1 MSALPTLDLSDPA
14 VLTDP
19 YGAYAEI
26 RERSPVAMLTA
37 PGMPPMWAVTRH
49 AEGRAMLADERFE
62 ILSHSYQRPDVPEH
76 CRRYMRTMSET
87 NGAEHRRLRRLVAPP
102 FTPRNT
108 ESFRPHLATIVDAL
122 VDALPAGRPF
132 DLLADFARPLPTE
145 AISEL
150 VGVPAADRPRWR
162 AWGAAVVAG
171 HGPEF
176 TAAIPGILAAA
187 EALVAARRAEAADDL
202 ISDLVRAQDEG
213 NRLSDDDLVTF
224 VWQLLLAGQTPT
236 NLIANA
242 VQTLF
247 THPEQLALLR
257 SKPELMPGA
266 VEELTRFAGPQL
278 LTVPRYSAVDAEI
291 GGVTVP
297 AGSPVTVALASVNR
311 DPRVFTD
318 PDILDVTRPVGRDGH
333 MGYAHGEHFCLGA
346 PLARAQTE
354 LALSALWRRFPDL
367 APAGDV
373 SFLPDPGTWRLA
385 SLPVVG

>member
-1 MSALPTLDLSDPA
+1 MHAVPELDLSDPA

-19 YGAYAEI
+19 YSAYAKI
-26 RERSPVAMLTA
+26 REESPVARLVA
-37 PGMPPMWAVTRH
+37 PGMPPMWGVTRH
-49 AEGRAMLADERFE
+49 AEGKAMLADERFA
-62 ILSHSYQRPDVPEH
+62 ILSHSYMRPDVPEH

-102 FTPRNT
+102 FTPRST
-108 ESFRPHLATIVDAL
+108 EAFRPHLARTVDTL
-122 VDALPAGRPF
+122 VDALPASF

-150 VGVPAADRPRWR
+150 VGVPAADRPQWR

-171 HGPEF
+171 FGEAF
-176 TAAIPGILAAA
+176 TKAIPEILAAA
-187 EALVAARRAEAADDL
+187 EELVAARRAEPAEDL
-202 ISDLVRAQDEG
+202 ISDLIRAQEDG
-213 NRLSDDDLVTF
+213 DRLSDDDLVTF

-242 VQTLF
+242 VKTLF
-247 THPEQLALLR
+247 AHPEQLEVLR
-257 SKPELMPGA
+257 SRPELMSGA

-278 LTVPRYSAVDAEI
+278 LTVPRYSQVDVEI

-297 AGSPVTVALASVNR
+297 ANEPVTVAIASCNR
-311 DPRVFTD
+311 DPRVFAD
-318 PDILDVTRPVGRDGH
+318 PDVLDVARPAGREGH
-333 MGYAHGEHFCLGA
+333 LGYAHGEHFCLGA

-367 APAGDV
+367 APAEDV

-385 SLPVVG
+385 ALPVAG

>member
-1 MSALPTLDLSDPA
+1 MHAVPELDLSDPA

-19 YGAYAEI
+19 YSAYAKL
-26 RERSPVAMLTA
+26 REESPVARLVA

-49 AEGRAMLADERFE
+49 AEAKAMLADERFE
-62 ILSHSYQRPDVPEH
+62 ILSHSYMRPDVPEH

-87 NGAEHRRLRRLVAPP
+87 NGAEHRRLRRLVASP

-108 ESFRPHLATIVDAL
+108 ELVRPHMAAIVDTL
-122 VDALPAGRPF
+122 VDALPAGEPF
-132 DLLADFARPLPTE
+132 DLLAAFARPLPTE

-176 TAAIPGILAAA
+176 TAAIPEILAAA

-202 ISDLVRAQDEG
+202 ISDLIRAQDEG
-213 NRLSDDDLVTF
+213 DRLSDDDVVTF

-242 VQTLF
+242 VRTLF
-247 THPEQLALLR
+247 AHPEQLALLR
-257 SKPELMPGA
+257 SRPELMPGA

-278 LTVPRYSAVDAEI
+278 LTVPRYAATDVEI

-297 AGSPVTVALASVNR
+297 ANSPVTAAIGSANR

-318 PDILDVTRPVGRDGH
+318 PDTLDVTRPLGKEGH
-333 MGYAHGEHFCLGA
+333 LGYAHGEHFCLGA

-367 APAGDV
+367 ALAEDA